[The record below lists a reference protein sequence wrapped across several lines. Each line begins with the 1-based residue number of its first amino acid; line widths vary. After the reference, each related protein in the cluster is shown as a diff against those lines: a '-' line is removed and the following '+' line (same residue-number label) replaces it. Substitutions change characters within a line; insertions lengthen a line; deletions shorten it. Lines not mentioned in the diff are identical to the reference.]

1 MWNGI
6 FGGRKEKCFP
16 SIKYSFF
23 FRSFIDSLSSFIRSS
38 SLNHCSLV
46 AKCSRRCRATEK
58 TFPKTNDY
66 NDFLRSALLWWKN
79 LNPTREKLLVHL
91 TECFP
96 EASDDDEKKKMSK
109 ESTIVSPAR
118 LAVFCVGQM
127 TYKHVSPSPLSK
139 LLGQLTKTTYFA
151 MMEWC
156 RGRRASEQTKAK
168 RGARR
173 SKSGNEWLALAS
185 GKFHPDTLWKKMSSN

>member
-1 MWNGI
+1 MFPIHKI
-6 FGGRKEKCFP
+6 FFL
-16 SIKYSFF
+16 

-96 EASDDDEKKKMSK
+96 EASDDDEKDVKRIHDCFPGAS
-109 ESTIVSPAR
+109 R
-118 LAVFCVGQM
+118 CFL
-127 TYKHVSPSPLSK
+127 
-139 LLGQLTKTTYFA
+139 
-151 MMEWC
+151 C
-156 RGRRASEQTKAK
+156 RTNDIQTC
-168 RGARR
+168 
-173 SKSGNEWLALAS
+173 
-185 GKFHPDTLWKKMSSN
+185 